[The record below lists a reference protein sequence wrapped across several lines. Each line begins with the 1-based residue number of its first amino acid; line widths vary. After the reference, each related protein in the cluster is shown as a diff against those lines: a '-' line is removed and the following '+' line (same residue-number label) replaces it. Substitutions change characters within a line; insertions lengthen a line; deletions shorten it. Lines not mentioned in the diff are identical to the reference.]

1 MAREAKSGKK
11 GSEECLSVACKGKS
25 GRFHGSCPGREEVRS
40 GSPGGVGG
48 IRGS

>member
-25 GRFHGSCPGREEVRS
+25 GSFMEVA
-40 GSPGGVGG
+40 
-48 IRGS
+48 RGEKR